1 MRQMRKQV
9 VLIGTGL
16 IGGSLALAI
25 KKEHDV
31 TITGY
36 DIFQEQ
42 VERAKELHVVDEIAV
57 DLQHACEEAHLIVFA
72 SPVEETKKLLHKL
85 ASFRLRK
92 DVIVTDVGSTK
103 GTIMNEAEALF
114 SKEISFIGGHPMAGS
129 HKTGVESAKAHLFEN
144 AFYILTP
151 MNHVPNEHVEELKD
165 WLKGTG
171 SHFLVLNTEEHD
183 YVTGIV
189 SHFPHLIAAG
199 LVKQVEKH
207 AGDNPLIHQLAAGG
221 FKDITRIASSS
232 PKMWSDI
239 VKQNREHL
247 MVLLK
252 EWISEMEGLY
262 DTVSTGDAGEIQNY
276 FADAKEYRDSLPV
289 RKRGAIPAY
298 HDLYVDVLDKV
309 GALAHITSILA
320 REEISITN
328 LQILEAREGLLGVLR
343 ISFQREEDRTKAKLA
358 LGEEKYQT
366 YETI

>member
-1 MRQMRKQV
+1 
-9 VLIGTGL
+9 
-16 IGGSLALAI
+16 
-25 KKEHDV
+25 
-31 TITGY
+31 
-36 DIFQEQ
+36 
-42 VERAKELHVVDEIAV
+42 
-57 DLQHACEEAHLIVFA
+57 
-72 SPVEETKKLLHKL
+72 
-85 ASFRLRK
+85 
-92 DVIVTDVGSTK
+92 
-103 GTIMNEAEALF
+103 MNEAEALF

-151 MNHVPNEHVEELKD
+151 MHHVPNEHVEELKD

-221 FKDITRIASSS
+221 FRDITRIASSS

-252 EWISEMEGLY
+252 EWISEMEDLY
-262 DTVSTGDAGEIQNY
+262 DTVSSGDAGEIQNY

-343 ISFQREEDRTKAKLA
+343 ISFQREEDRMKAKLA

>member
-1 MRQMRKQV
+1 MCKKV
-9 VLIGTGL
+9 LLIGTGL

-25 KKEHDV
+25 KREHEV
-31 TITGY
+31 MITGY
-36 DIFQEQ
+36 DIHSEQ
-42 VERAKELHVVDEIAV
+42 VERAKELHVIDEIAR
-57 DLQHACEEAHLIVFA
+57 DLQTACEEAELIIFA
-72 SPVEETKKLLHKL
+72 SPVEETTKLLRQL
-85 ASFRLRK
+85 SLYDLRE

-103 GTIMNEAEALF
+103 GKIMNEAKALLPNG
-114 SKEISFIGGHPMAGS
+114 ISFIGGHPMAGS

-151 MNHVPNEHVEELKD
+151 LSHVANHRVEQLKE
-165 WLKGTG
+165 WLRGTG

-239 VKQNREHL
+239 VKQNRNHL
-247 MVLLK
+247 LQLLE
-252 EWISEMEGLY
+252 EWILEMKELHK
-262 DTVSTGDAGEIQNY
+262 TVANGDADELQNY
-276 FADAKEYRDSLPV
+276 FANAKEYRDSLPV
-289 RKRGAIPAY
+289 RKSGAIPAY

-320 REEISITN
+320 HKEISITN
-328 LQILEAREGLLGVLR
+328 LQIIEAREGLLGVLR
-343 ISFQREEDRTKAKLA
+343 ISFQREEDRQKATITLQK
-358 LGEEKYQT
+358 EEYQT
-366 YETI
+366 YETM

>member
-1 MRQMRKQV
+1 MRKKV

-25 KKEHDV
+25 KKEYAV
-31 TITGY
+31 TVIGY
-36 DIFQEQ
+36 DIYKDR
-42 VERAKELHVVDEIAV
+42 VERAKELHVVDEVAL
-57 DLQHACEEAHLIVFA
+57 DLQRACEEAHVIIFA
-72 SPVEETKKLLHKL
+72 SPVEETRKLLHKL
-85 ASFRLRK
+85 ASFHLRE

-103 GTIMNEAEALF
+103 GTIMKEAESLF
-114 SKEISFIGGHPMAGS
+114 SKKVSFIGGHPMAGS

-151 MNHVPNEHVEELKD
+151 MNHVLDERVEELQE

-171 SHFLVLNTEEHD
+171 SHFLVLNTKEHD
-183 YVTGIV
+183 YVTGVV

-207 AGDNPLIHQLAAGG
+207 ASANPLIHQLAAGG

-239 VKQNREHL
+239 VKQNQDHILE
-247 MVLLK
+247 LLE
-252 EWISEMEGLY
+252 EWIVEMKELY
-262 DTVSTGDAGEIQNY
+262 RTVASGSANELQHY
-276 FADAKEYRDSLPV
+276 FANAKEYRDSLPV
-289 RKRGAIPAY
+289 RKSGAIPSY
-298 HDLYVDVLDKV
+298 YDLYVDVLDRV
-309 GALAHITSILA
+309 GALAHITNVLA
-320 REEISITN
+320 QETISITN

-343 ISFQREEDRTKAKLA
+343 ISFQREEDRQTAKIVLQK
-358 LGEEKYQT
+358 EEYQT

>member
-1 MRQMRKQV
+1 MCKKV

-25 KKEHDV
+25 KKEYK
-31 TITGY
+31 TAIIIGY
-36 DIFQEQ
+36 DIHSEQ
-42 VERAKELHVVDEIAV
+42 VERAKELHVVDEIAE
-57 DLQHACEEAHLIVFA
+57 DLQTACEEANLIIFA
-72 SPVEETKKLLHKL
+72 SPVEETTKLLRKL
-85 ASFRLRK
+85 ATYDLREE
-92 DVIVTDVGSTK
+92 VIVTDVGSTK
-103 GTIMNEAEALF
+103 GKIMNEAEALLP
-114 SKEISFIGGHPMAGS
+114 KGISFIGGHPMAGS

-151 MNHVPNEHVEELKD
+151 MSHVPNHRVEELKE

-239 VKQNREHL
+239 VKQNRDHL
-247 MVLLK
+247 LQLLE
-252 EWISEMEGLY
+252 EWILEMEELHK
-262 DTVSTGDAGEIQNY
+262 TVAEGNADELQNY
-276 FADAKEYRDSLPV
+276 FANAKEYRDSLPV
-289 RKRGAIPAY
+289 RKSGAIPAY

-309 GALAHITSILA
+309 GALAHITNILA
-320 REEISITN
+320 HEAISITN

-343 ISFQREEDRTKAKLA
+343 ISFQREEDRLKAAIA
-358 LGEEKYQT
+358 LQKEEYQT
-366 YETI
+366 YETM

>member
-1 MRQMRKQV
+1 MCKKV

-25 KKEHDV
+25 KREHEV
-31 TITGY
+31 MITGY
-36 DIFQEQ
+36 DIHSEQ
-42 VERAKELHVVDEIAV
+42 MERAKEFHVIDKVAG
-57 DLQHACEEAHLIVFA
+57 DLQAACEEANLIIFA
-72 SPVEETKKLLHKL
+72 SPVEETIKLLRQL
-85 ASFRLRK
+85 ALYDLRE

-103 GTIMNEAEALF
+103 GKIMNEAEDLLPAGVA
-114 SKEISFIGGHPMAGS
+114 FIGGHPMAGS

-151 MNHVPNEHVEELKD
+151 RSHVSDYRVEELKD
-165 WLKGTG
+165 WLKGTR

-207 AGDNPLIHQLAAGG
+207 GGDNPLIHQLAAGG

-239 VKQNREHL
+239 VKQNQSHL
-247 MVLLK
+247 LQLLE
-252 EWISEMEGLY
+252 EWISEMKELY
-262 DTVSTGDAGEIQNY
+262 KTVSVGDSVELQNY
-276 FADAKEYRDSLPV
+276 FENAKQYRDSLPV
-289 RKRGAIPAY
+289 RKSGAIPAF

-320 REEISITN
+320 YEEISITN
-328 LQILEAREGLLGVLR
+328 LQIIEAREGLLGVLR
-343 ISFQREEDRTKAKLA
+343 ISFQREEDRLKATIVLQK
-358 LGEEKYQT
+358 EQYQT

>member
-1 MRQMRKQV
+1 MRDMCKKV

-25 KKEHDV
+25 KREHNV
-31 TITGY
+31 IITGY
-36 DIFQEQ
+36 DIQSEQ
-42 VERAKELHVVDEIAV
+42 VKRAKRLNIIDEAGV
-57 DLQHACEEAHLIVFA
+57 NLQTICEEAHLIIFA
-72 SPVEETKKLLHKL
+72 SPVEETTKLLKQL
-85 ASFRLRK
+85 ASYQLRE

-103 GTIMNEAEALF
+103 GTIMKEAETLLPGGVT
-114 SKEISFIGGHPMAGS
+114 FIGGHPMAGS

-144 AFYILTP
+144 AYYILTP
-151 MNHVPNEHVEELKD
+151 MRNAQIEKIEQLKD
-165 WLKGTG
+165 WLKGTR

-183 YVTGIV
+183 YVTGVV

-207 AGDNPLIHQLAAGG
+207 AGDNPFIHMLAAGG

-239 VKQNREHL
+239 VRQNRSR
-247 MVLLK
+247 LLQLLE
-252 EWISEMEGLY
+252 EWITDMKHLQHTVAEG
-262 DTVSTGDAGEIQNY
+262 DDEVIHNY
-276 FADAKEYRDSLPV
+276 FAKAKEYRDSIPV
-289 RKRGAIPAY
+289 RKSGAIPAY

-320 REEISITN
+320 RHEISITN

-343 ISFQREEDRTKAKLA
+343 ISFQTEADRMKATKFLQH
-358 LGEEKYQT
+358 EQYQT
-366 YETI
+366 YENI

>member
-1 MRQMRKQV
+1 
-9 VLIGTGL
+9 
-16 IGGSLALAI
+16 
-25 KKEHDV
+25 
-31 TITGY
+31 
-36 DIFQEQ
+36 
-42 VERAKELHVVDEIAV
+42 
-57 DLQHACEEAHLIVFA
+57 
-72 SPVEETKKLLHKL
+72 
-85 ASFRLRK
+85 
-92 DVIVTDVGSTK
+92 
-103 GTIMNEAEALF
+103 
-114 SKEISFIGGHPMAGS
+114 MAGS

-151 MNHVPNEHVEELKD
+151 MNHVPNEQVEDLKV

-262 DTVSTGDAGEIQNY
+262 KTVSTGDAGEIQNY

-289 RKRGAIPAY
+289 RKSGAIPAY

-309 GALAHITSILA
+309 GHWLILRVFLA

-343 ISFQREEDRTKAKLA
+343 ISFQREEDRMKAKLA
-358 LGEEKYQT
+358 LGEEEYQT

>member
-1 MRQMRKQV
+1 MRQMCKKV
-9 VLIGTGL
+9 LLIGTGL

-25 KKEHDV
+25 KREHEV
-31 TITGY
+31 MITGY
-36 DIFQEQ
+36 DIHSEQ
-42 VERAKELHVVDEIAV
+42 VKRAKELHVIDEIAEE
-57 DLQHACEEAHLIVFA
+57 LQTACEGAELIVFA
-72 SPVEETKKLLHKL
+72 SPVEETTKLLRKL
-85 ASFRLRK
+85 AAYDLRE

-103 GTIMNEAEALF
+103 GTIMNEAESLLP
-114 SKEISFIGGHPMAGS
+114 EEVSFIGGHPMAGS

-151 MNHVPNEHVEELKD
+151 MSHVSNDRVEQLKE

-207 AGDNPLIHQLAAGG
+207 AGENPLIHQLAAGG

-239 VKQNREHL
+239 VKQNRNHL
-247 MVLLK
+247 LQLLEEWMLEMK
-252 EWISEMEGLY
+252 ELHK
-262 DTVSTGDAGEIQNY
+262 TVANGDADELQNY
-276 FADAKEYRDSLPV
+276 FANAKEYRDSLPV
-289 RKRGAIPAY
+289 RKSGAIPAY

-320 REEISITN
+320 HEEISITN
-328 LQILEAREGLLGVLR
+328 LQIIEAREGLLGVLR
-343 ISFQREEDRTKAKLA
+343 ISFQREGDRLKAVIALQKED
-358 LGEEKYQT
+358 YQT
-366 YETI
+366 YETM

>member
-1 MRQMRKQV
+1 MRYMCKKV

-25 KKEHDV
+25 KREHNV
-31 TITGY
+31 IITGY
-36 DIFQEQ
+36 DIQSEQ
-42 VERAKELHVVDEIAV
+42 VERAKRLNVIDEV
-57 DLQHACEEAHLIVFA
+57 GVNLQTICEEAHLIIFA
-72 SPVEETKKLLHKL
+72 SPVEETTKLLKKFT
-85 ASFRLRK
+85 SYQLRE

-103 GTIMNEAEALF
+103 GTIMKEAEMLLTNGVT
-114 SKEISFIGGHPMAGS
+114 FIGGHPMAGS

-144 AFYILTP
+144 AYYILTP
-151 MNHVPNEHVEELKD
+151 MRHVQTEKVEQLKD
-165 WLKGTG
+165 WLKGTR

-183 YVTGIV
+183 YVTGVV

-207 AGDNPLIHQLAAGG
+207 AGDNPLIHMLAAGG

-239 VKQNREHL
+239 VKQNRFHL
-247 MVLLK
+247 LQLLE
-252 EWISEMEGLY
+252 EWITEMKQLQH
-262 DTVSTGDAGEIQNY
+262 TVAEGDAEVLHTY
-276 FADAKEYRDSLPV
+276 FAKAKEYRDSMPV
-289 RKRGAIPAY
+289 RKSGAIPAY

-320 REEISITN
+320 RHQISITN

-343 ISFQREEDRTKAKLA
+343 ISFQTEEDRMKATQSLQH
-358 LGEEKYQT
+358 ERYQT
-366 YETI
+366 YENI